1 MRDSCERPSNPAL
14 LARGF
19 AMRLRR
25 RGFLRLAAGA
35 AMLPALANAQ
45 GYPTQPVRIIVG
57 FAAGGSTDIVARLIG
72 QWLAQR
78 LGQPFVIEN
87 RPGASTNIA
96 TEAVVNAAPDG
107 HTLLMVSPSNAVNAT
122 LYDKLSYVF
131 VRDIRP
137 VAGVTRVANVMVVN
151 PSVPARTVSEF
162 IAYAKANPD
171 RINMASGGT
180 GSSNHLSGELFK
192 MMTGVRM
199 VHVPY
204 RGGAPALA
212 DLVGG
217 QVQVLFIAVPSSIEY
232 IKAGRLRALAVTTAT
247 RSQALPELPA
257 LGEIVPGYEES
268 NWWGLGA
275 PRATPA
281 AIVETLN
288 REVNAA
294 LADTTIKARLAEL
307 GGTPLAGTPADF
319 GHLIAAET
327 EKLARVV
334 KFANMRPD

>member
-1 MRDSCERPSNPAL
+1 
-14 LARGF
+14 
-19 AMRLRR
+19 MRLRR
-25 RGFLRLAAGA
+25 RGFLRLAAGV
-35 AMLPALANAQ
+35 AMLPALARAAYAQ

-131 VRDIRP
+131 VRDIAP

-151 PSVPARTVSEF
+151 PSVPAHTVSEF

-171 RINMASGGT
+171 KINMASGGT

>member
-1 MRDSCERPSNPAL
+1 
-14 LARGF
+14 
-19 AMRLRR
+19 
-25 RGFLRLAAGA
+25 
-35 AMLPALANAQ
+35 
-45 GYPTQPVRIIVG
+45 
-57 FAAGGSTDIVARLIG
+57 
-72 QWLAQR
+72 
-78 LGQPFVIEN
+78 
-87 RPGASTNIA
+87 

-131 VRDIRP
+131 VRDISP

-151 PSVPARTVSEF
+151 PSVPAHTVSEF

-247 RSQALPELPA
+247 RSQALPELPTI
-257 LGEIVPGYEES
+257 GDFVPGYQES
-268 NWWGLGA
+268 NWWGFSA
-275 PRATPA
+275 PKNTPP
-281 AIVETLN
+281 AIVDKLN
-288 REVNAA
+288 QEINAA
-294 LADTTIKARLAEL
+294 LADPRIKARLADL
-307 GGTPLAGTPADF
+307 GGTVLAGSPADF
-319 GHLIAAET
+319 GKLIADET
-327 EKLARVV
+327 EKLGGVV
-334 KFANMRPD
+334 KFANIKPE

>member
-1 MRDSCERPSNPAL
+1 MTV
-14 LARGF
+14 
-19 AMRLRR
+19 RR

-35 AMLPALANAQ
+35 AMLPALARAASAQ
-45 GYPTQPVRIIVG
+45 GYPTQPVRMIVG

-131 VRDIRP
+131 VRDISP

-151 PSVPARTVSEF
+151 PSVPAHTVSEF

-281 AIVETLN
+281 AVVETLN

-319 GHLIAAET
+319 GRLIAAET

>member
-1 MRDSCERPSNPAL
+1 
-14 LARGF
+14 
-19 AMRLRR
+19 
-25 RGFLRLAAGA
+25 
-35 AMLPALANAQ
+35 
-45 GYPTQPVRIIVG
+45 
-57 FAAGGSTDIVARLIG
+57 
-72 QWLAQR
+72 
-78 LGQPFVIEN
+78 
-87 RPGASTNIA
+87 
-96 TEAVVNAAPDG
+96 
-107 HTLLMVSPSNAVNAT
+107 
-122 LYDKLSYVF
+122 
-131 VRDIRP
+131 
-137 VAGVTRVANVMVVN
+137 
-151 PSVPARTVSEF
+151 VPAHTVSEF

-171 RINMASGGT
+171 KINMASGGT

-319 GHLIAAET
+319 GHLIAAAT